1 MLKIIIFVFTCYM
14 LLTLLI
20 TSIATLLDNKQLLK
34 ISVVLMCGVPIVCIA
49 TIVLILIC

>member
-20 TSIATLLDNKQLLK
+20 TAIATLFDNKLLLK
-34 ISVVLMCGVPIVCIA
+34 ISTVLICGVPIVCMA
-49 TIVLILIC
+49 AIVLILIL